1 MALIIPVLKLYI
13 SDIVSKRWF
22 LKIFIKNAL
31 LKIRNLKFH
40 TIRVRTPEDLLN
52 LSADEMSVFWVCN
65 VDRRVQNDPWCK
77 QQLTWLPLVKVGCC
91 ERKHRCDGAKQIFS
105 SIDTNHITLNPRKSQ
120 WRRDQKLKITTI
132 YNG

>member
-52 LSADEMSVFWVCN
+52 LSADEMSVF
-65 VDRRVQNDPWCK
+65 
-77 QQLTWLPLVKVGCC
+77 
-91 ERKHRCDGAKQIFS
+91 
-105 SIDTNHITLNPRKSQ
+105 
-120 WRRDQKLKITTI
+120 
-132 YNG
+132 